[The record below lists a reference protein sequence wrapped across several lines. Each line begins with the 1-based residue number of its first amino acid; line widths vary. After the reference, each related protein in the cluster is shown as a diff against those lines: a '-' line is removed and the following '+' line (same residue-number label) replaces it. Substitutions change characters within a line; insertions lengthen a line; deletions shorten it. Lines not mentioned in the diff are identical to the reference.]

1 MPQQVHSVR
10 HRPEEGRPRR
20 RTPASTANIAMANVD
35 SVGADC
41 AARDPKEIAAYFPIP
56 SAELADR
63 LVDLLLPRPLVQPK
77 GHEAA

>member
-1 MPQQVHSVR
+1 M
-10 HRPEEGRPRR
+10 
-20 RTPASTANIAMANVD
+20 D

-41 AARDPKEIAAYFPIP
+41 AAQDPKEIAAHFPIP